1 MSEPQPEIQC
11 VRCGLPGPQ
20 LARPPLRNELGE
32 RIVASI
38 CQRCW
43 DQWLRYQTALINHN
57 GLDVRD
63 KPAREF
69 LTANMEAFL
78 FKTGDATEIDTSKQG
93 EISW

>member
-1 MSEPQPEIQC
+1 MPEIEC
-11 VRCGLPGPQ
+11 VRCGQTGPQ
-20 LARPPLRNELGE
+20 LERAPLRSELGA
-32 RIVASI
+32 RIHREI

-43 DQWLRYQTALINHN
+43 DEWLRYQTALINHY

-78 FKTGDATEIDTSKQG
+78 FQAGETEQIDTSQQG
-93 EISW
+93 KITW

>member
-1 MSEPQPEIQC
+1 MDIIC
-11 VRCGLPGPQ
+11 ARCGNTGQQ
-20 LARPPLRNELGE
+20 LDRAPLRNDLGE
-32 RIVASI
+32 RILASI
-38 CQRCW
+38 CRTCW

-78 FKTGDATEIDTSKQG
+78 FKEGEAEKIDTSQQG
-93 EISW
+93 KINW